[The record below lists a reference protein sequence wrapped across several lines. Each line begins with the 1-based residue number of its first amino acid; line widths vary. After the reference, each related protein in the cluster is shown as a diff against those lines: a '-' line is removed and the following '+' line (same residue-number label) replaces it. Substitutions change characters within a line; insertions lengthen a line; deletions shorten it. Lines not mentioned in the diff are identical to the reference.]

1 MANAAPSFIFRK
13 TDKPL
18 KDYDMGDAY
27 FGEKRPFQ
35 YLTFYVRLIPPRGAH
50 VTRHACYAS
59 RFMFYALASLFLA
72 VSLDSVAR
80 SSADI
85 RSPQS
90 QKPIDYVVAVVN
102 DRAITLSA
110 LENELIIG
118 QIRESSDKVN
128 RARLLKNLIE
138 QNLLLQEA
146 ERWGI
151 PLARWK
157 DKVNAEVEDIKSK
170 YDSES
175 LFFHELDESGL
186 EYKDLEE
193 WIKSRLILNELI
205 VRRFHS
211 KIDKEAIEQGAIQNF
226 KQNQFFQFQ
235 YIIVFSSPEDSL
247 DRQAQTKQIAEK
259 IYARLQAG
267 AAFDD
272 IQQSYESAP
281 NVKVEY
287 EPQIIAAD
295 TKLGRTIAK
304 LGNNELSHPILTPEG
319 YLICK
324 LMDETSPYWKTDEA
338 AIEDIKITMI
348 QKEERTLVD
357 AWLKPQWETGDIRI
371 LDPELAHIHTT
382 EYQPEP

>member
-1 MANAAPSFIFRK
+1 
-13 TDKPL
+13 
-18 KDYDMGDAY
+18 MGDAY

-35 YLTFYVRLIPPRGAH
+35 YLTFYVRLIPPRHAD

-59 RFMFYALASLFLA
+59 RFKFYALAGFFLA
-72 VSLDSVAR
+72 VSLVSAPR
-80 SSADI
+80 SAADAG
-85 RSPQS
+85 SPQS

-110 LENELIIG
+110 LENELIIR
-118 QIRESSDKVN
+118 QIRESSDGVN

-170 YDSES
+170 YDSEL
-175 LFFHELDESGL
+175 LFFEELEESGL
-186 EYKDLEE
+186 EFKDLEE

-211 KIDKEAIEQGAIQNF
+211 KFDKEAIEQAAIQYF

-247 DRQAQTKQIAEK
+247 DQQAQTKQIAEK
-259 IYARLQAG
+259 IYTRLQAG
-267 AAFDD
+267 AEFDD
-272 IQQSYESAP
+272 IQQTYESAP

-287 EPQIIAAD
+287 QPQIIAAD
-295 TKLGRTIAK
+295 TKLGRTVAK

-319 YLICK
+319 FLICK
-324 LMDETSPYWKTDEA
+324 LMDESSPYWKSDEA

-348 QKEERTLVD
+348 QKEERSQVD
-357 AWLKPQWETGDIRI
+357 AWLKAQWEVGSIRI
-371 LDPELAHIHTT
+371 LDAELAHIQTT
-382 EYQPEP
+382 EHQPEH